1 MKKIL
6 LIEDEADI
14 RTLYAGYL
22 RDNGYEVT
30 EAQDGIVG
38 YTRASEEDWDVM
50 LLDIMLPGQDG
61 IALLK
66 KIKAEDKTA
75 NKPIIALTNL
85 SVESVITQVFDQ
97 GADGFLIKSEITP
110 DKIVAEVESVLQ
122 KYS

>member
-1 MKKIL
+1 MKKVL

-14 RTLYAGYL
+14 RSLYAEYL
-22 RDNGYEVT
+22 RDSGYEVL
-30 EAQDGIVG
+30 EAQDGLVG
-38 YTRASEEDWDVM
+38 YTKATEEEWDVM

-66 KIKAEDKTA
+66 KIKADDRTA

-85 SVESVITQVFDQ
+85 SVESVITQMFDQ

-110 DKIVAEVESVLQ
+110 DKIVSEVESALQ

>member
-1 MKKIL
+1 MKKVL

-14 RTLYAGYL
+14 RLLYAEYL
-22 RDNGYEVT
+22 RDSGYEVL
-30 EAQDGIVG
+30 EAQDGLVG
-38 YTRASEEDWDVM
+38 YTKATEGEWDVM

-66 KIKAEDKTA
+66 KIKADDRTA

-85 SVESVITQVFDQ
+85 SVESVITQMFDQ

-110 DKIVAEVESVLQ
+110 DKIVSEVESALQ

>member
-14 RTLYAGYL
+14 RSVYAEYL
-22 RDNGYEVT
+22 RDSGYEVL

-38 YTRASEEDWDVM
+38 YRKALEEEWDVM

-85 SVESVITQVFDQ
+85 SVESVINQVFDQ
-97 GADGFLIKSEITP
+97 GADGFLVKSEITP
-110 DKIVAEVESVLQ
+110 DKIVTEVESVLQ

>member
-1 MKKIL
+1 MKKVL

-14 RTLYAGYL
+14 RSVYAEYL
-22 RDNGYEVT
+22 RDSGYEVL

-38 YTRASEEDWDVM
+38 YNKALEEEWDVM

-85 SVESVITQVFDQ
+85 SVESVINQVFDQ
-97 GADGFLIKSEITP
+97 GADGFLVKSEITP
-110 DKIVAEVESVLQ
+110 DKIVTEVESVLQ

>member
-22 RDNGYEVT
+22 RDNGYEVI

-38 YTRASEEDWDVM
+38 YTKAVEEDWDVM

-66 KIKAEDKTA
+66 KIKPEDKTA

>member
-1 MKKIL
+1 MRRIL
-6 LIEDEADI
+6 LIEDEVDI

-22 RDNGYEVT
+22 RDSGYEVI
-30 EAQDGIVG
+30 EARDGIVG
-38 YTRASEEDWDVM
+38 YNKAVEEEWDVM

-66 KIKAEDKTA
+66 KIKSDGKNA
-75 NKPIIALTNL
+75 NKPVIAVTNL
-85 SVESVITQVFDQ
+85 SVESVINQVFDQ